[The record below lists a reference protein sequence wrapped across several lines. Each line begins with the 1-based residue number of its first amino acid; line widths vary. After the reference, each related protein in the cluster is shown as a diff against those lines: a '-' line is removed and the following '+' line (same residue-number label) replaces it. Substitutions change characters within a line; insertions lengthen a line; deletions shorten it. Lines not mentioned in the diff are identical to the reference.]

1 MSAMRLGMDRIYG
14 ASERRE
20 KSGLVVYLKNRTM
33 FDNLVDGYQWT
44 QAFFQL
50 VRYLYGA
57 PLAIPCPSF
66 NRVSG
71 SDSNIR
77 R

>member
-1 MSAMRLGMDRIYG
+1 MRLRVDRIYG

-50 VRYLYGA
+50 VRYLYGV
-57 PLAIPCPSF
+57 PLAIPWLLFSG
-66 NRVSG
+66 VSG